1 MAKNGPS
8 GRIWIRSVKKNPPD
22 LSKIGRALIALA
34 MAQAEAE
41 AEAHAAEQAKSS
53 DATRPHPEDAS

>member
-41 AEAHAAEQAKSS
+41 AEAHAAEQAKPN
-53 DATRPHPEDAS
+53 DAARPHPEDAS